1 MNQREQRDRNAI
13 MRYAR
18 ALMAVPIP
26 QIESGQLRAAFHDQ
40 RVNLLAEI
48 YGLEEM
54 VVDEPKRKVRDRA

>member
-1 MNQREQRDRNAI
+1 

-26 QIESGQLRAAFHDQ
+26 PIESGQLRAAFHDQ

-48 YGLEEM
+48 YELEEM
-54 VVDEPKRKVRDRA
+54 VVDEPKRKVKDRA